1 MATSLFIPKENQLTN
16 QYRFIYPP
24 SVFLCTK
31 NVTLRFPF
39 RPKKYVS
46 ANLTYHNFEYYYSEF
61 CIENFKGFP
70 SRGYGIDSPSTIVF
84 LQKNWKTIMFFFL
97 KDLENKLCFQTIFS
111 SKKKIAD
118 IHAPPQNINFWLLP
132 KLCVKKKKKKNVI
145 PTYSIFQ
152 HVSII

>member
-39 RPKKYVS
+39 RPKKYAS

-61 CIENFKGFP
+61 CIEHL
-70 SRGYGIDSPSTIVF
+70 SWLYYIF
-84 LQKNWKTIMFFFL
+84 LEKKTSH
-97 KDLENKLCFQTIFS
+97 EAHYFS
-111 SKKKIAD
+111 
-118 IHAPPQNINFWLLP
+118 L
-132 KLCVKKKKKKNVI
+132 
-145 PTYSIFQ
+145 
-152 HVSII
+152 

>member
-61 CIENFKGFP
+61 CIENIKGFP

-84 LQKNWKTIMFFFL
+84 LQKNWKTIMFFFSKTWKTNYVFRQSFL
-97 KDLENKLCFQTIFS
+97 P
-111 SKKKIAD
+111 KKKCYTY
-118 IHAPPQNINFWLLP
+118 LLHFSTC
-132 KLCVKKKKKKNVI
+132 KHNL
-145 PTYSIFQ
+145 
-152 HVSII
+152 VSFFPLAESCFDS